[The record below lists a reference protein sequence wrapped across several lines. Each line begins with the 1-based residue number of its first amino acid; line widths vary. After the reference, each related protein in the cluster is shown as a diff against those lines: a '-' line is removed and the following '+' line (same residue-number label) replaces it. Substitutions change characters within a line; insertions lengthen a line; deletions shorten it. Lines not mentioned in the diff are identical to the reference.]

1 MAEEFEAQT
10 QNQVN
15 NIRTREKVNKQLEV
29 ISTDITPVVQDI
41 KNVVKTNLEDQT
53 NLNDIYQSIQDSNV
67 SMEQLTVVQQK
78 QKEQDEKLNKIIAL
92 LEKL

>member
-78 QKEQDEKLNKIIAL
+78 QKEQDEKLNKIIDL

>member
-67 SMEQLTVVQQK
+67 SMEQLAVVQQK
-78 QKEQDEKLNKIIAL
+78 QKEQDEKLNKIIDL

>member
-41 KNVVKTNLEDQT
+41 KNVVKTNLEDQA

-78 QKEQDEKLNKIIAL
+78 QKEQDEKLNKIIDL